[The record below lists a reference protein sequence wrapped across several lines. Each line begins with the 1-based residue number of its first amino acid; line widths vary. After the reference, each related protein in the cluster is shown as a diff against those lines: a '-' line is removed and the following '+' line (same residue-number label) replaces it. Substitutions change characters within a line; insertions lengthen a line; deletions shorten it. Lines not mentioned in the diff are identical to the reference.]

1 MDVLELD
8 KNDKILTP
16 LVVIP
21 HHLAASSNLG
31 PSLDAITRGV
41 YSPHPP
47 LFIFPQYHG
56 EYFPLRRHWGL
67 SFPAA
72 TSCTAERPGI

>member
-41 YSPHPP
+41 YSPHPS
-47 LFIFPQYHG
+47 LFIFPQFHG
-56 EYFPLRRHWGL
+56 E
-67 SFPAA
+67 
-72 TSCTAERPGI
+72 